1 MDKANNGQEAFN
13 LVRANKSCES
23 PYHNPYELV
32 ILDNRM
38 PYISGVEVAE
48 KIREYQ
54 ANGDVSLQTKVV
66 LATGETRCI
75 DEKSLFDKI
84 ILKPI
89 KAAEFRQFIVGLN
102 L

>member
-1 MDKANNGQEAFN
+1 
-13 LVRANKSCES
+13 
-23 PYHNPYELV
+23 
-32 ILDNRM
+32 M
-38 PYISGVEVAE
+38 PYLSVVEVAE

-84 ILKPI
+84 IMKPI

-102 L
+102 LWFVLNPWKDNLIVYLHYYIMKNNVWLLT